1 MLRSAIFDLDGLL
14 IDSETVAYHVDRDI
28 LWRYGHDFTLAH
40 YAEKYSGRTIL
51 RNMTDFIEE
60 YTLPITVEEGIR
72 QYEEREAEYVR
83 RGIPLKTGARELL
96 AWLKEQGCLISLASS
111 SIEKRARTI
120 LNQNGVTGYFDF
132 FTFGPEV
139 KNGKPAPDIF
149 LKALEKTGMTAED
162 SLVLEDSDAGVRAAV
177 AAGIPVACVP
187 DVARPG
193 DETLQM
199 ATGVFDSLLQVMEW
213 LKTR

>member
-14 IDSETVAYHVDRDI
+14 IDSETVAYHIDRDI
-28 LWRYGHDFTLAH
+28 LRYYGHDFTLTH

-60 YTLPITVEEGIR
+60 YALPITVG
-72 QYEEREAEYVR
+72 EAEYVR

-111 SIEKRARTI
+111 SIESRAKTI
-120 LNQNGVTGYFDF
+120 LDQNGVTGYFDF
-132 FTFGPEV
+132 FTFGQEV

-149 LKALEKTGMTAED
+149 LKALEKTGAAAED

-187 DVARPG
+187 DVALPG
-193 DETLQM
+193 EGTLQM

>member
-14 IDSETVAYHVDRDI
+14 IDSETVAYHIDRDI
-28 LWRYGHDFTLAH
+28 LRYYGHDFTLTH

-60 YTLPITVEEGIR
+60 YALPITVEEGIR
-72 QYEEREAEYVR
+72 QYEKWEAEYVR

-111 SIEKRARTI
+111 SIESRAKTI
-120 LNQNGVTGYFDF
+120 LDQNGATGYFDF

-139 KNGKPAPDIF
+139 KNGA
-149 LKALEKTGMTAED
+149 AAED

-187 DVARPG
+187 DVALPG
-193 DETLQM
+193 KGTLQM